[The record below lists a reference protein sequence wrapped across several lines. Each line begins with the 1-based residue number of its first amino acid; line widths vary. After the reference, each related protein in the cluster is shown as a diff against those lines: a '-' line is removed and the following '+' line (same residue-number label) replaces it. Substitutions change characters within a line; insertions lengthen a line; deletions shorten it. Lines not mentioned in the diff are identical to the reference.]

1 MENTKQN
8 PLSKYFRQPAIYMK
22 LPSNGQYWPE
32 GTVELPVT
40 GEIPVY
46 PMTAKDEVTIRTPD
60 ALMNGTS
67 VVTIIESCCPSIKD
81 AWKMPSVDVD
91 AVLIGIRIASYGAA
105 MNIDTKCPHCS
116 EENAHDI
123 NLTAVLDSLGCPDYT
138 QKIETHDLKIKVR
151 PQEFFEVNKRNVIAF
166 EEQRLVDALS
176 NSTLS
181 TEARTAQIVSSMDKL
196 VELGI
201 STVTQSTESIELS
214 DGTLVTNTEHI
225 SEFYSNTDG
234 NVVRTVQAHLAKM
247 ADDYAIKP
255 QKVAC
260 SECQKTYDVPL
271 EFDYANFFATGS

>member
-22 LPSNGQYWPE
+22 LPSNGQYWAE
-32 GTVELPVT
+32 GAVELPVT

-123 NLTAVLDSLGCPDYT
+123 NLTGVLDGLGCPDYT
-138 QKIETHDLKIKVR
+138 QKIEAHDLKIKVR

-166 EEQRLVDALS
+166 EEQRLVDALG
-176 NSTLS
+176 NSALS
-181 TEARTAQIVSSMDKL
+181 AEDRTTQIVTSMDKL

-201 STVTQSTESIELS
+201 STVTQSTESIELA
-214 DGTLVTNTEHI
+214 DGTLVTDTGHI

-234 NVVRTVQAHLAKM
+234 NVVRQVQSHLAKM
-247 ADDYAIKP
+247 ANEYAIKP
-255 QKVAC
+255 QKVSC

-271 EFDYANFFATGS
+271 EFDYANFFAAGS